1 MNKEDFY
8 DELGKID
15 QEYIEEADIV
25 RTGRKPVF
33 TGKKWIAVA
42 AAFVILVT
50 AAGNSEAVQAA
61 IKKIFTFLNSI

>member
-25 RTGRKPVF
+25 RTGRKPV
-33 TGKKWIAVA
+33 
-42 AAFVILVT
+42 
-50 AAGNSEAVQAA
+50 
-61 IKKIFTFLNSI
+61 